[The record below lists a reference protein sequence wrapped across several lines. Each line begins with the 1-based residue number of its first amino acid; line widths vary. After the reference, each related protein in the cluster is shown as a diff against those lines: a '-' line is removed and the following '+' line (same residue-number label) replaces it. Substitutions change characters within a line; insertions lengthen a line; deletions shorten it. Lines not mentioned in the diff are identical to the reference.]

1 MLTCNQCPTSDSLFQ
16 LKQLISQASL
26 DALFV
31 QFYNNPVCDAISGNA
46 AGDSF
51 NYDQWATVLA
61 NSSKSKNAKI
71 FIGVLASKLQYES
84 GYLEPQALKDLV
96 CRWKGSKNFG
106 GLSLWDLTRGAGN
119 VVNGKN
125 YNQHAQDALAGGCP
139 TTTMTTSTRT
149 SATPTTTSKPG
160 NGIATPTPT
169 QPGMVSNCNKFY
181 LVKPGENCDTISK
194 TNGIPVDR
202 IKAWN
207 PQAGNTCQ
215 GIWANAY
222 ACVSIIGYVPPVTT
236 TCGST
241 AKTWGDNKPAALAA
255 VKNWCDGKDSTD
267 GFGRYSAGHT
277 KKGCFKAPL
286 GTNKFL
292 FTMRNDFGINV
303 SLSQAT
309 CEKAIN
315 AAINN
320 CAKGGSGKLESWY
333 FT

>member
-1 MLTCNQCPTSDSLFQ
+1 MLTCLQCPTSDSLFY
-16 LKQLISQASL
+16 LKQFISQASL

-31 QFYNNPVCDAISGNA
+31 QFYNNPVCDAIPGNE

-51 NYDQWATVLA
+51 NYDQWATILA
-61 NSSKSKNAKI
+61 NSAKSKNAKL
-71 FIGVLASKLQYES
+71 FIGLLASKLEKET

-106 GLSLWDLTRGAGN
+106 GISLWDITRGSGN
-119 VVNGKN
+119 VVSGKS
-125 YNQHAQDALAGGCP
+125 YNQHAKDALAGGCP

-149 SATPTTTSKPG
+149 ATPTSTSAPG
-160 NGIATPTPT
+160 NGVATPTPT

-181 LVKPGENCDTISK
+181 FVKAGENCQTISK
-194 TNGIPVDR
+194 ANGITVDR
-202 IKAWN
+202 FKAWN
-207 PQAGNTCQ
+207 TRTGNSCELL
-215 GIWANAY
+215 WADAY
-222 ACVSIIGYVPPVTT
+222 ACVSTIGYTPPVTT

-255 VKNWCDGKDSTD
+255 VKDWCDGKDTTD
-267 GFGRYSAGHT
+267 GYGRYSVGHT

-286 GTNKFL
+286 GVNKFL
-292 FTMRNDFGINV
+292 FSVRNDFGINAQ
-303 SLSQAT
+303 LSQAT

-320 CAKGGSGKLESWY
+320 CAKGGSGTLESWY